1 MAVQTDPYTFTNGT
15 IANAT
20 EVNLRFTR
28 LYTLQNGGI
37 DADNMDLTSDF
48 TWTGVHEFNG
58 GVAYEYSTYA
68 ATATTGTTDVI
79 IGVTDTS
86 ATRTISIASALI
98 ASSSGRYIIVK
109 DEYGSAGTNNIT
121 IDCEGGQTIDGLAS
135 VDIIEDFGS
144 IVFYSN
150 GTNIFRVE

>member
-15 IANAT
+15 VANAT

-58 GVAYEYSTYA
+58 GLAFEYSTYA
-68 ATATTGTTDVI
+68 ATDTTGTTDVI

-86 ATRTISIASALI
+86 AARTITIATALI
-98 ASSSGRYIIVK
+98 TSSSGRYIIVK
-109 DEYGSAGTNNIT
+109 DEYGSAGLYHVT
-121 IDCEGGQTIDGLAS
+121 IDCESGETIDGKTS
-135 VDIIEDFGS
+135 VQIVSDYGS

-150 GTNIFRVE
+150 GTNLFVVS